1 MSKNKI
7 FKKVTSCCLTLA
19 SVFSL
24 SIPCHAFI
32 KEDDAVKYIMYAY
45 DKIEESH
52 NITVKKRNGIQFCE
66 FYSYGFYEVD
76 NSEKNQK
83 IHCGTFYMSSDVL
96 ERKYNEFQNS
106 GSQSYQKFNDEN
118 DRFIQ
123 YLKNKMGSEDRSECF
138 SLYDCL
144 YLFIINGK
152 IKNKRLY
159 NLIKNEKFMYSG
171 LIYETEIDSTK
182 KEDLF
187 EKLGFEDNFQNNGYS
202 CSNYN
207 LNLNSEDNSQNGGYI
222 SDYNSKSKLKLG
234 VDFLRFLPLVALGAG
249 TLFIAKK
256 NASDSKVSKKT
267 NSISKKVIELTKSI
281 N

>member
-96 ERKYNEFQNS
+96 EREYIEFQNS

-152 IKNKRLY
+152 IGNKDLL
-159 NLIKNEKFMYSG
+159 NLIKNENSG
-171 LIYETEIDSTK
+171 YVDFIYETEIDSTK

-187 EKLGFEDNFQNNGYS
+187 EKLGFENNF
-202 CSNYN
+202 
-207 LNLNSEDNSQNGGYI
+207 QNGGYI
-222 SDYNSKSKLKLG
+222 SDYNSNSKLKLG
-234 VDFLRFLPLVALGAG
+234 IGVLGFLPLVALGAG
-249 TLFIAKK
+249 ALFIAKK
-256 NASDSKVSKKT
+256 NASDSKISKKT
-267 NSISKKVIELTKSI
+267 NSISKKAIELAKSVL
-281 N
+281 NKV